1 MIAHS
6 ADLGAARRASV
17 PPAPVRG
24 LLRLLSATAWTL
36 LGAFAYVV
44 CQGMFGGYP
53 QVHSELLTT
62 LGMIAIALTGGVA
75 WIIDERRS
83 HGDE

>member
-1 MIAHS
+1 MITRI
-6 ADLGAARRASV
+6 ADRGAARRASA
-17 PPAPVRG
+17 PQSPVRG
-24 LLRLLSATAWTL
+24 LLRLLSAAAWTL
-36 LGAFAYVV
+36 LGALAYVV

-62 LGMIAIALTGGVA
+62 LGMIAIALTGCVA